1 MHPKVKES
9 TIPNFRLYGTAE
21 TAGANL
27 FFNIAPIPVV
37 GEQANYKHAPHR
49 HAHLHQ
55 MVWLSAGY
63 TEITID
69 ETPHPLGAGTLYL
82 IPAGVVHGSTFSRQL
97 DGFVV
102 HFSPDFLLSGAGLTG
117 GAAGLPGGGFLAV
130 HFTGAAGRIQGL
142 LASIEAEFQQA
153 SPEKNELIRHYL
165 HIVLLEMQR
174 EAGLVRAGRHDQ
186 ASSIFPARFVALVEQ
201 HYATKK
207 QVSDYAELL
216 HITPDYLNEL
226 VKRTTGRTAG
236 QLIRDRVILEAKR
249 RFLFSEET
257 VSEVAHAL
265 NYDDVS
271 YFWRLF
277 KKYVNLSPTE
287 FKKLGYRQ

>member
-1 MHPKVKES
+1 MKEPA
-9 TIPNFRLYGTAE
+9 IPDFRLYGTAE
-21 TAGANL
+21 TAGTNL
-27 FFNIAPIPVV
+27 FFNIAGIPVV
-37 GEQANYKHAPHR
+37 GQHANYKHAPHR
-49 HAHLHQ
+49 HTQLHQ
-55 MVWLSAGY
+55 LVWLSAGY
-63 TEITID
+63 TKITTD
-69 ETPHPLGAGTLYL
+69 ETPHLLGRGALYL
-82 IPAGVVHGSTFSRQL
+82 IPTGLVHGSTFSQQL

-102 HFSPDFLLSGAGLTG
+102 HFSPDFLLSGAGLPLPARPG
-117 GAAGLPGGGFLAV
+117 GAFLSGQFAGE
-130 HFTGAAGRIQGL
+130 AADRIQGL
-142 LASIEAEFQQA
+142 VVNMEAEFRRA
-153 SPEKNELIRHYL
+153 SPEKNELLRHYL
-165 HIVLLEMQR
+165 HLVLLELQR
-174 EAGLVRAGRHDQ
+174 AAGLAQAGRHDQ
-186 ASSIFPARFVALVEQ
+186 ASSIFPVRFAALVEQ
-201 HYATKK
+201 HYVTKK
-207 QVSDYAELL
+207 QVSDYAALL

>member
-1 MHPKVKES
+1 LREPS
-9 TIPNFRLYGTAE
+9 IPDFRLYGTTE

-27 FFNIAPIPVV
+27 FFNIARIPAV

-49 HAHLHQ
+49 HTQLHQ
-55 MVWLSAGY
+55 LVWLPAGY

-82 IPAGVVHGSTFSRQL
+82 IPAGLVHGSTFSRQL

-102 HFSPDFLLSGAGLTG
+102 HFSPDFLLSGGGPG
-117 GAAGLPGGGFLAV
+117 GAAPLPGGPFVAV
-130 HFTGAAGRIQGL
+130 LQFAGGAVSRVQGL
-142 LASIEAEFQQA
+142 LANIEAEFRQA
-153 SPEKNELIRHYL
+153 SPEKNELIQYYL
-165 HIVLLEMQR
+165 HIVLLKMQR
-174 EAGLVRAGRHDQ
+174 AAGLAQAGRHDQ
-186 ASSIFPARFVALVEQ
+186 ASSIFPARFAALVEQ
-201 HYATKK
+201 HYVTKK
-207 QVSDYAELL
+207 QVSDYAGLL

-249 RFLFSEET
+249 RFLFSDET

-265 NYDDVS
+265 NYDDVG
-271 YFWRLF
+271 YFWRR
-277 KKYVNLSPTE
+277 P
-287 FKKLGYRQ
+287 